1 MTAKERAAA
10 AYRKIAEGYIELADI
25 NSEAAHGV
33 ADDLPPLQPMKDP
46 GEIGTERIDRVPDVA
61 MAPPAE
67 GSLSQCPVHH
77 KPYRD
82 GKYGM
87 FCASK
92 ADGAWSKKG
101 WCSITP
107 QNVDEYL
114 RQVAAA

>member
-1 MTAKERAAA
+1 MTDKAKAAA
-10 AYRKIAEGYIELADI
+10 AYRKLAEAAYELADLYT
-25 NSEAAHGV
+25 EAAGGV
-33 ADDLPPLQPMKDP
+33 ADDLPPLLPGSPPQPQTGDYLH
-46 GEIGTERIDRVPDVA
+46 TTSLPDVA
-61 MAPPAE
+61 IPSE

-92 ADGAWSKKG
+92 SDGAWSKKG